1 LAHGSK
7 LKCGTFLASTVL
19 ISNNFMKAQ
28 VWWMKQKG
36 LFSSGFVMKDEHG
49 FGFYVE

>member
-1 LAHGSK
+1 MASILTLLA
-7 LKCGTFLASTVL
+7 LR
-19 ISNNFMKAQ
+19 IS
-28 VWWMKQKG
+28 G

>member
-1 LAHGSK
+1 MGIATRAYRDSRATHVPRYS
-7 LKCGTFLASTVL
+7 C
-19 ISNNFMKAQ
+19 
-28 VWWMKQKG
+28 KG